1 MAVKVLKVPRISARP
16 VLYFA
21 ALKRYRY
28 AKHDPPMRLYFDD
41 TIRYVF
47 DHAFGGDEWNSG
59 SGITDIYFPGA
70 DTVGLQ
76 SFKKVP
82 YATVHFSASRMEA
95 SYGPDYAY
103 TIASLCVP
111 AKVVFDLP

>member
-1 MAVKVLKVPRISARP
+1 
-16 VLYFA
+16 
-21 ALKRYRY
+21 
-28 AKHDPPMRLYFDD
+28 MRLYFDD

-47 DHAFGGDEWNSG
+47 DHPFGVDVWNSG

-82 YATVHFSASRMEA
+82 YATVLSVRHEWRPHTVLTMR
-95 SYGPDYAY
+95 
-103 TIASLCVP
+103 T
-111 AKVVFDLP
+111 